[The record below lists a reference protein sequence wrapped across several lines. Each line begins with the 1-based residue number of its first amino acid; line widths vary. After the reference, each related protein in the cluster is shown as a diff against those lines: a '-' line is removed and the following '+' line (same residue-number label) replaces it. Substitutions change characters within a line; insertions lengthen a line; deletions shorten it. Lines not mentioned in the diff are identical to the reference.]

1 MQAKPST
8 IDELAAITAI
18 YRPGPLKANV
28 HNMYVAAGKNI
39 EGIKYDH
46 PLIEKVL
53 GVTRGFIAF
62 QEQFMSLAVELGGFS
77 PGESDQ
83 MRKTLVKKSLDTLDK
98 KSGEKVML
106 REKFVKGAK
115 EIHGISED
123 ITNALFDK
131 IEFFSLYGFNKS
143 HSVSYAIDSYYAAW
157 LHTHYEKEWLATILQ
172 SASSNPKELSKTIS
186 EIKALGFRFSK
197 HDVNYSGKQWDFS
210 EEAAAFVPPLGSV
223 KGIGSAAVEEIMV
236 NRPYKDLKTM
246 LYDETGEWR
255 HSKVN
260 KTVLS
265 ALCQIEGLE
274 SLEDFQYGKIANHR
288 QLLLALTDDKNYET
302 LRKGLY
308 GLTVSQLKKKEK
320 AGEPVI
326 PFVDF
331 LLEENSSTED
341 WTRDEKINLCFELTS
356 TIDADLLFPPEVME
370 KVRTKEVPSL
380 HDIPPGSEGIGW
392 FCMQSVEMK
401 KTKNGKTFYRCKA
414 IDEDF
419 RTAWIRVWGNPQDEM
434 KPYTLWVGKAQHDPQ
449 WGFSTSIFK
458 MRQMA

>member
-1 MQAKPST
+1 
-8 IDELAAITAI
+8 
-18 YRPGPLKANV
+18 
-28 HNMYVAAGKNI
+28 
-39 EGIKYDH
+39 
-46 PLIEKVL
+46 
-53 GVTRGFIAF
+53 
-62 QEQFMSLAVELGGFS
+62 
-77 PGESDQ
+77 
-83 MRKTLVKKSLDTLDK
+83 MRKTLVKKSLNTLDK

-186 EIKALGFRFSK
+186 EIKSLGYKFSK

-210 EEAAAFVPPLGSV
+210 SEAAAFVPPLGSV

-308 GLTVSQLKKKEK
+308 GLTASQLKKKAK

-326 PFVDF
+326 PIVDF
-331 LLEENSSTED
+331 LLEELSDTPD
-341 WTRDEKINLCFELTS
+341 WTRDEKINTCFDLTS
-356 TIDADLLFPPEVME
+356 TIEADLLFPPEVME
-370 KVRTKEVPSL
+370 KVIAKEVPRL
-380 HDIPPGSEGIGW
+380 HDIPPGTEGIGW
-392 FCMQSVEMK
+392 FCMQSAEMK

-414 IDEDF
+414 IDDEF
-419 RTAWIRVWGNPQDEM
+419 RVAWVRVWGSPQEELR
-434 KPYTLWVGKAQHDPQ
+434 PYTLWVSKAQHDPQ

-458 MRQMA
+458 MRQMT